1 LSDIEEITERIGK
14 FEDKVKLSSL
24 MIEKRFAEL
33 DLKLGELDKKFKDAL
48 TGYPELKEKAGGI
61 EDLLNIINLGLIK
74 FKEDFKKL
82 SSRISGLEKIPSNI
96 EKTMMNYEKKLE
108 SLGEDVKKLSAKLS
122 TFDTLKEDVAK
133 SADEKISSNVK
144 TLSEEAERNKMEI
157 EHLKKS
163 LDGFSSAMK
172 SFERTIELTNLDDII
187 RRFDSLDRKTLEAQA
202 EIDKLRGLTPDMSI
216 VEGDIDVLKTRL
228 KDISSTVMNA
238 LSRMNEFEVN
248 INKKLALLENLTVK
262 AENLDYIESIS
273 KNIGK
278 HIKNLNEIQATIQGL
293 HDDTIKKISGL
304 GNVDEELNKLKI
316 NISEMLK
323 MVDSNTSRLESFG
336 KEDIIET
343 TEDNKRRIEDSIKQ
357 MENVWKKLEDSE
369 TRWNSVSERINK
381 FEGGLKGMIP
391 ESEELKIMQKSI
403 QDLRN
408 SISSL
413 NNMFTEIKNKIQTL
427 ESKETQPIQNW
438 QNEIKN
444 SQSRISKL
452 ENDMKNFLARPEKL
466 ENLGPI
472 REEIEAIKKSIL
484 SFKKIWSDYKE
495 MIDEKLRTLKVGE
508 VREVPGKI
516 PENIIDEISSL
527 KRIVSRLTAENEQL
541 ERKVRDIRLTQMG
554 MIAPDVFANIASRI
568 SSIEKKMV
576 EIDEEINR
584 VSKTK
589 PLILE

>member
-1 LSDIEEITERIGK
+1 LANIEEITKRIDK

-24 MIEKRFAEL
+24 MIEKKFAESEL
-33 DLKLGELDKKFKDAL
+33 NLGELEKKFKDAL
-48 TGYPELKEKAGGI
+48 TEYPEIKERSEEI
-61 EDLLNIINLGLIK
+61 ENLLNIINLGLIN
-74 FKEDFKKL
+74 FKKDFEKL
-82 SSRISGLEKIPSNI
+82 GSRISGLEKVPENI
-96 EKTMMNYEKKLE
+96 EKTMVNYEKKLE
-108 SLGEDVKKLSAKLS
+108 SLGEDITKLSAKLS
-122 TFDTLKEDVAK
+122 TFDTLKGDVTK
-133 SADEKISSNVK
+133 SADEKILSNVK
-144 TLSEEAERNKMEI
+144 ILSEEAERNKMEI
-157 EHLKKS
+157 EHLKKT

-216 VEGDIDVLKTRL
+216 VEGDIDVLKTRM
-228 KDISSTVMNA
+228 KDISSTVLNA
-238 LSRMNEFEVN
+238 LSRMNEFEVD
-248 INKKLALLENLTVK
+248 INKKLALLENFTVK
-262 AENLDYIESIS
+262 AENLEYMESVS

-316 NISEMLK
+316 NISEILK
-323 MVDSNTSRLESFG
+323 IIDSNSLILESFG
-336 KEDIIET
+336 KEEVVKT
-343 TEDNKRRIEDSIKQ
+343 TADNKRRIEDSIKQ
-357 MENVWKKLEDSE
+357 MGNVWKKLEDFES
-369 TRWNSVSERINK
+369 RWSSVSERINK
-381 FEGGLKGMIP
+381 FESGLKGMIP
-391 ESEELKIMQKSI
+391 ESEELKIMQRGI

-408 SISSL
+408 STSSL

-427 ESKETQPIQNW
+427 EEKETQPIQNW

-444 SQSRISKL
+444 YQMRMSKL
-452 ENDMKNFLARPEKL
+452 ETDMKNFQARPEKL

-472 REEIEAIKKSIL
+472 REEIEAVKNSML
-484 SFKKIWSDYKE
+484 SFNKIWSDYQKT
-495 MIDEKLRTLKVGE
+495 IDDKLRELKVGE
-508 VREVPGKI
+508 VKGI
-516 PENIIDEISSL
+516 PENIMDEISSL
-527 KRIVSRLTAENEQL
+527 KRIISRLTVENEQL